1 MYTEYWKL
9 GSRPFDSSTDSRFY
23 YPSETHQA
31 TLLKLRYA
39 VENRRGAALLAGAS
53 GLGKTLLVQSLF
65 DELPEA
71 YGPLVHLKF
80 PQMSPVQLLAFLADE
95 LTGEASMDAA
105 TDHNLRRIESA
116 LAQNADS
123 GAHALVV
130 IDEAHLLPDT
140 GAMET
145 VRLLLNFE
153 PAWTLLLVAQPGLLP
168 ALERMPQL
176 EERFGVKCLLRR
188 FTMDESVSYI
198 NHRLIAA
205 GAPDIDTFFEPSA
218 LEMIHQLSDG
228 IPRRIN
234 RLCDLSLLIGFAEEQ
249 PKITPQQVDAVAI
262 ELANTAP
269 PVRRVA

>member
-1 MYTEYWKL
+1 MYTRYWKL
-9 GSRPFDSSTDSRFY
+9 NSRPFDSSAAPRFY

-39 VENRRGAALLAGAS
+39 VENRRGAALMAGAS

-65 DELPEA
+65 DELPEE
-71 YGPLVHLKF
+71 YSPLVHLKF

-95 LTGEASMDAA
+95 LTGEASMDTAI
-105 TDHNLRRIESA
+105 DYNLRRIEDA
-116 LAQNADS
+116 LAKNADS

-130 IDEAHLLPDT
+130 IDEAHLLPDA
-140 GAMET
+140 GALET

-153 PAWTLLLVAQPGLLP
+153 PAWTMLLVAQPGLLP
-168 ALERMPQL
+168 ALDRMPQL

-188 FTMDESVSYI
+188 FTVDESISYI
-198 NHRLIAA
+198 NHRMIAS
-205 GAPDIDTFFEPSA
+205 GAPDIDAIFEPSA
-218 LEMIHQLSDG
+218 LEMIHQLSEG

-249 PKITPQQVDAVAI
+249 PRITSNQVDAVAV

>member
-1 MYTEYWKL
+1 MYTTYWKL
-9 GSRPFDSSTDSRFY
+9 NSRPFDNSTAPRFY
-23 YPSETHQA
+23 YTSETHQA

-39 VENRRGAALLAGAS
+39 VENRRGAALMAGAS

-65 DELPEA
+65 DELSDEYRPF
-71 YGPLVHLKF
+71 VHVKF
-80 PQMSPVQLLAFLADE
+80 PQMPPAQLVSFLADE
-95 LTGEASMDAA
+95 LTGEVSLDTAIDY
-105 TDHNLRRIESA
+105 NLRRIEDA
-116 LAQNADS
+116 LAKNVDD

-130 IDEAHLLPDT
+130 IDEAHLLPDV

-153 PAWTLLLVAQPGLLP
+153 PGWTLLLVAQPALLP

-188 FTMDESVSYI
+188 FTVDESVSYI
-198 NHRLIAA
+198 HHRMIAA
-205 GAPDIDTFFEPSA
+205 GAADIEAVFEPSA

-249 PKITPQQVDAVAI
+249 PRITPQQIDAVAE
-262 ELANTAP
+262 ELAGTGP
-269 PVRRVA
+269 PMRRVA

>member
-1 MYTEYWKL
+1 MYTRYWKL
-9 GSRPFDSSTDSRFY
+9 NSRPFDSSTAPRYY

-39 VENRRGAALLAGAS
+39 VENRHGAALMAGAS

-65 DELPEA
+65 DELPEE
-71 YGPLVHLKF
+71 YSPLVHIKF
-80 PQMSPVQLLAFLADE
+80 PQMPPVQLLAFLADE
-95 LTGEASMDAA
+95 LTGEASMDTAV
-105 TDHNLRRIESA
+105 DYNLRRIEDA
-116 LAQNADS
+116 LAKNADG

-130 IDEAHLLPDT
+130 IDEAHLLPEL
-140 GAMET
+140 GALET

-188 FTMDESVSYI
+188 FSVDESISYI
-198 NHRLIAA
+198 HHRMIAA
-205 GAPDIDTFFEPSA
+205 GAPDIDAIFEPSA

-249 PKITPQQVDAVAI
+249 PRITPQQVDAVAE
-262 ELANTAP
+262 ELAGTAP
-269 PVRRVA
+269 PMQRVA